1 MVGDGSAA
9 TEGRIKQKVTLQSAP
24 ALLLLQNVDRLGR
37 NREGKADRRVMDFL
51 GSVIGDLSR
60 GGQSP
65 VFEVRSSIHNSI
77 IFFGSTPLQ
86 TQDRVASAS

>member
-9 TEGRIKQKVTLQSAP
+9 TEGRIKQRVTQQSAP

-51 GSVIGDLSR
+51 GSVIDDLSR
-60 GGQSP
+60 GKLEYHFYTFTLSNFCQS
-65 VFEVRSSIHNSI
+65 E
-77 IFFGSTPLQ
+77 
-86 TQDRVASAS
+86 

>member
-9 TEGRIKQKVTLQSAP
+9 TEGRIKQRVTQQSAP

-51 GSVIGDLSR
+51 GSVIDDLSR
-60 GGQSP
+60 GKLEYHFYTFELSNSCQS
-65 VFEVRSSIHNSI
+65 E
-77 IFFGSTPLQ
+77 
-86 TQDRVASAS
+86 